1 MFDHRLRVC
10 YLRAEESGQ
19 GLDKILQ
26 VCRTVSE
33 IKDENERLISL
44 KSIPIFIEDH
54 LRYLE

>member
-1 MFDHRLRVC
+1 MKINSKHTYEAKSFLGRVPLMFDHRLRVC

-33 IKDENERLISL
+33 IKD
-44 KSIPIFIEDH
+44 
-54 LRYLE
+54 